1 MTYNRLQPLKK
12 AVAEPKDGR
21 EPGTD
26 AAIKIEIRGLRVQ
39 IGGNEI
45 LKGID
50 FKLEGSESVGIVGQ
64 SGSGKTMM
72 MRSLIG
78 LLPNQAKQTGDYRI
92 DEQSIPLSA
101 SEKQWGRIRGSA
113 IGMVMQDPFTALD
126 PLKKCGKQIL
136 DGVPKHRKAAFDIKY
151 ALSEVGLPEDAADRY
166 PFELSGGQRQR
177 IVIAATL
184 ATEPRLLIADEAT
197 TALDVITQKEILDLI
212 DLIRSDRSM
221 PLIIITHNIRL
232 AKTRCDRVL
241 VMEQGRIV
249 EEGSALTIT
258 QQPRSK
264 AAKELIEADR
274 FLQAKSFSDTLSGEE
289 TLLRAVNLNKQ
300 FGSVPALKDVS
311 IEVRAGE
318 CVGIVGQSGSGKTTL
333 ARCLVGL
340 TKADSGKLDYFSSS
354 RAQIVFQDPYSSLN
368 PAHTIRYILEAA
380 LKASKRP
387 LSELEELITLAEIPR
402 ELLDR
407 KPAKLS
413 GGQRQRVAIARAL
426 APRPDLLICDESVS
440 ALDVVVQNQ
449 ILRMLEKLRLE
460 RRLAVLFIT
469 HDLSVLRMIAGRV
482 YVMNEGRVVE
492 HGTARQI
499 FESANNSY
507 TRALID
513 AAAIGGSESAQE
525 EQMEQDIGF
534 VHIAEKEIRL

>member
-1 MTYNRLQPLKK
+1 MTFKTLQPPEK
-12 AVAEPKDGR
+12 AMQSLESEGI
-21 EPGTD
+21 
-26 AAIKIEIRGLRVQ
+26 IKITIHDLRVQ
-39 IGGNEI
+39 IGGSEI

-50 FKLEGSESVGIVGQ
+50 FKLEGNESIGIVGQ

-78 LLPNQAKQTGDYRI
+78 LLPNQAKPTGDYCV
-92 DEQSIPLSA
+92 DQQKVHLDA
-101 SEKQWGRIRGSA
+101 SEKQWKKIRGHA
-113 IGMVMQDPFTALD
+113 IGMIMQDPFTALD

-136 DGVPKHRKAAFDIKY
+136 DGVPKDKKAAFDIVS
-151 ALSEVGLPEDAADRY
+151 ALKEVGLPKDAADRY

-177 IVIAATL
+177 IVIAAAL
-184 ATEPRLLIADEAT
+184 ATRPRLLIADEAT

-212 DLIRSDRSM
+212 DSIRRVRAM
-221 PLIIITHNIRL
+221 PMILITHNIRL

-241 VMEQGRIV
+241 VMENGKIV
-249 EEGSALTIT
+249 EEGTAKEIT
-258 QQPRSK
+258 EHPRSA
-264 AAKELIEADR
+264 AAKTLIEADR
-274 FLQAKSFSDTLSGEE
+274 YLQIKSFSDSHSGGAA
-289 TLLRAVNLNKQ
+289 LLRAVNLNKR
-300 FGSVPALKDVS
+300 FGSFNALTDVS
-311 IEVRAGE
+311 IDVCEGE

-340 TKADSGKLDYFSSS
+340 TNADSGSVKYFGKS

-368 PAHTIRYILEAA
+368 PAHKIRYILESA
-380 LKASKRP
+380 LKASNRP
-387 LSELEELITLAEIPR
+387 LSELEELISLAEVPV

-426 APRPDLLICDESVS
+426 APHPDLLICDESVS

-449 ILRMLEKLRLE
+449 ILNMLENLRHQ

-499 FESANNSY
+499 FESAKDSY
-507 TRALID
+507 TKALID
-513 AAAIGGSESAQE
+513 AAAFGSTEYAPGMLE
-525 EQMEQDIGF
+525 PFI
-534 VHIAEKEIRL
+534 